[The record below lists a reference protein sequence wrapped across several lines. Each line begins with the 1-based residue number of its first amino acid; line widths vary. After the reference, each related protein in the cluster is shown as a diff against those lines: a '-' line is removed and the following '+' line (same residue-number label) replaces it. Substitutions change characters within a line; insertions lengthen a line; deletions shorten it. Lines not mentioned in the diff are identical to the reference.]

1 MKKIEVENL
10 VTLPLEQ
17 VIEFFKCFTIKSK
30 VESGSAFIKKVDPN
44 SRQIILDPHCFK
56 DVSRVLTSR
65 FGDKSPVGEFDPE
78 PVQIGARERRAQAK
92 VPVLLHSAYRHFRR
106 VDPN

>member
-1 MKKIEVENL
+1 MLCLTN
-10 VTLPLEQ
+10 Q
-17 VIEFFKCFTIKSK
+17 VKSRFGFASILN
-30 VESGSAFIKKVDPN
+30 VGLDP
-44 SRQIILDPHCFK
+44 RQIILDPHCFK

-106 VDPN
+106 MDPN